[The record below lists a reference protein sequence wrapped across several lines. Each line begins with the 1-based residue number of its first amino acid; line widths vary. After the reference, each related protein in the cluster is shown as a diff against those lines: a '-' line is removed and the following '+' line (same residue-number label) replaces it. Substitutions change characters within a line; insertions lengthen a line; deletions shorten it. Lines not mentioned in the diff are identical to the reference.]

1 MDENAARSAPR
12 QILIVED
19 ELMIRLLLEDML
31 TELGYEVAG
40 AAGRIDDALQLAQ
53 GVQIDAAILDVNLN
67 GTTVDPV
74 AEVLAERGV
83 PFVFA
88 TGYGDR
94 VLAEHLRDRPIL
106 HKPFQHE
113 HLKRALL
120 RMFGGA

>member
-1 MDENAARSAPR
+1 MNEDATRAVPR

-31 TELGYEVAG
+31 TELGYEIAG
-40 AAGRIDDALQLAQ
+40 AASRIDDAMTLAQ
-53 GVQIDAAILDVNLN
+53 GAQIDAAILDVNLN
-67 GTTVDPV
+67 GATVGPV
-74 AEVLAERGV
+74 AELLADRGV

-94 VLAEHLRDRPIL
+94 GLPEHLRDRPIL
-106 HKPFQHE
+106 HKPFQQE

-120 RMFGGA
+120 RVFGGI

>member
-1 MDENAARSAPR
+1 MDENARSAAPR

-40 AAGRIDDALQLAQ
+40 VAGRLDDALELAQ
-53 GVQIDAAILDVNLN
+53 GARIDAAILDVNLN
-67 GTTVDPV
+67 GHTVGPV
-74 AEVLAERGV
+74 AEALAERGV

-94 VLAEHLRDRPIL
+94 GPPEHLRDRPIL
-106 HKPFQHE
+106 HKPFQRE
-113 HLKRALL
+113 HLKRAL
-120 RMFGGA
+120 RRVFGGA